1 MTVSPADAAAAAA
14 APAPGSRSNVTKR
27 PLPRAV
33 LRACGC
39 SGGAVSPHS
48 QIRSTPKAAAVLMI
62 EPTLNGW
69 LTESSRSPT
78 LAWACWRQ
86 DRFSRL
92 TSVGPSGL
100 GLDAPGSDLAAG

>member
-1 MTVSPADAAAAAA
+1 MTVSPPDAAAEAAG
-14 APAPGSRSNVTKR
+14 PARGSRSNVTKR
-27 PLPRAV
+27 PVPRAV
-33 LRACGC
+33 LRAWGC

-78 LAWACWRQ
+78 LAWASWRQ
-86 DRFSRL
+86 DLFRR
-92 TSVGPSGL
+92 
-100 GLDAPGSDLAAG
+100 